1 MKTIVLNVEDLKQ
14 RAARLRS
21 LKAEYEDCERK
32 LNHIM
37 ADLETVYKENG
48 KAMLDESLNLASSM
62 QMMSEKLENLAK
74 LLDYRAEVI
83 EHAADE

>member
-1 MKTIVLNVEDLKQ
+1 MKTIVLNVDDLKQ

-21 LKAEYEDCERK
+21 LKAEYEDCEKK
-32 LNHIM
+32 LNQIM
-37 ADLETVYKENG
+37 ASLETVYKEDG
-48 KAMLDESLNLASSM
+48 QAVIDESLNMATSM

-83 EHAADE
+83 EHAANE